1 MCLKIRLLSSSQSIF
16 LLFSKILQC
25 IWIGWKYIEEEYIF
39 EVLVLN
45 YQDVDTTSCDPSY
58 YVTSHT
64 QSLSSKLSTLHHL
77 SAHFLQSLSMCV
89 YVHKMIETH
98 TNQIYQCQTK
108 KSFSTRKLQYL
119 VDSLIDIN
127 SSFFKRSLIKSNFDR
142 QIRSNNTILKI
153 GSRFFF
159 SIKVKICVS
168 FEINSTSVYSFVG
181 NCR

>member
-1 MCLKIRLLSSSQSIF
+1 MRDKKTRYVYVSKNQVSSQQSVY
-16 LLFSKILQC
+16 FSSFFKSSYTTKILQC

-77 SAHFLQSLSMCV
+77 SAHFLQSLTMCV

-108 KSFSTRKLQYL
+108 KK
-119 VDSLIDIN
+119 
-127 SSFFKRSLIKSNFDR
+127 FFHKKTAIF
-142 QIRSNNTILKI
+142 
-153 GSRFFF
+153 
-159 SIKVKICVS
+159 C
-168 FEINSTSVYSFVG
+168 
-181 NCR
+181 

>member
-1 MCLKIRLLSSSQSIF
+1 MRDEKNQYIYVSKNQVSSQQSVY
-16 LLFSKILQC
+16 FSSFFKSSYTTKILQC

-39 EVLVLN
+39 EVVVLN

-108 KSFSTRKLQYL
+108 KK
-119 VDSLIDIN
+119 
-127 SSFFKRSLIKSNFDR
+127 FFYK
-142 QIRSNNTILKI
+142 KI
-153 GSRFFF
+153 AIF
-159 SIKVKICVS
+159 C
-168 FEINSTSVYSFVG
+168 
-181 NCR
+181 